1 MRSLNPRD
9 AVSLLV
15 WLLLGLGSGH
25 AAWAQIDARGLALTY
40 QTQVDNRLSVPPDE
54 VQRYGALALDM
65 LLASGMT
72 PVPAQYVAV
81 VDRSPHV
88 QAIFIYWMATDAT
101 PVLIGAS
108 PVSTGRPGQF
118 DHFETPIG
126 VFEHSLKNPD
136 FRAEGTRNKLGIRGY
151 GNKGLRVFDFG
162 WQQAQRGWGNRAT
175 SEMRLQ
181 MHATDPDLL
190 EKRLG
195 SVQSKGCIR
204 IPATLNRFLDHFG
217 VLDADYESSTAPGP
231 RLWVLSPTREPVPD
245 AGRYLIVVDTVRSA
259 RPDWSPAPH

>member
-9 AVSLLV
+9 AVPLLW
-15 WLLLGLGSGH
+15 WLILGLGSGH
-25 AAWAQIDARGLALTY
+25 TAWAQIDARGLAQTY
-40 QTQVDNRLSVPPDE
+40 QTQVDNRLTLPPDE
-54 VQRYGALALDM
+54 VQRYGALALGM
-65 LLASGMT
+65 LPASGIA
-72 PVPAQYVAV
+72 PVQAQYVAV

-88 QAIFIYWMATDAT
+88 QAIFIYWTATDAT

-136 FRAEGTRNKLGIRGY
+136 
-151 GNKGLRVFDFG
+151 
-162 WQQAQRGWGNRAT
+162 
-175 SEMRLQ
+175 
-181 MHATDPDLL
+181 LL
-190 EKRLG
+190 EQRLG

-231 RLWVLSPTREPVPD
+231 RLWVLSPTREPIPD

-259 RPDWSPAPH
+259 RPDWSPAPQ